1 MFVGRMVKCIIHSA
15 GVSVQEKLHAGCR
28 SAMLGRAKP
37 LRRTQFLEKKH
48 LQVFNRTGK
57 AMKKLQWIPNTI
69 MMASKLF
76 FLLMDWETIT
86 FVRKGQRYKKSS
98 SNTHDSTFDENIYQS
113 KLKAVNYSRKMIN
126 LRCLAGSRTCLCWL
140 IQCSF

>member
-1 MFVGRMVKCIIHSA
+1 MPI
-15 GVSVQEKLHAGCR
+15 
-28 SAMLGRAKP
+28 GRARAGKTSKTRP
-37 LRRTQFLEKKH
+37 IFRTLTFCLVKRKKKRYIYKFSVEEVK
-48 LQVFNRTGK
+48 Q